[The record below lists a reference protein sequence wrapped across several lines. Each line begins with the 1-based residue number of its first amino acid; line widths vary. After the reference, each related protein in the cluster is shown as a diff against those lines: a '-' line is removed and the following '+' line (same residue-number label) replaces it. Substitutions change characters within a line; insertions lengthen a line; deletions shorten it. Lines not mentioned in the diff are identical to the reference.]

1 MSPSRQVGVS
11 RGPVEPDGFFR
22 DSAVCGIAFAFC
34 AHDSLRT
41 DYHGLDDTDEVMM
54 GGADVPFEAVESL
67 VALDAQRGIKSG
79 KR

>member
-41 DYHGLDDTDEVMM
+41 DYQGLEAIDVASLGAIIIPVSPTMVV
-54 GGADVPFEAVESL
+54 GGSHLGLCQMV
-67 VALDAQRGIKSG
+67 
-79 KR
+79 